1 MPPSGGG
8 EQFPSIDSVDLTG
21 AGLPQTPMQ
30 EAMSRLS
37 DRANNAAPV
46 DDGPQGFEAS
56 VHKIKEQVL
65 PRLLE
70 RVDPEAAASL
80 NKEELT
86 EEFRPIILEVL
97 AELKLTLNR
106 REQFAL
112 EKVLVDELLGFG
124 PLEELLSDPDITD
137 IMVNG
142 PSQTYIEKKGKL
154 IIAPIQFRDEEHL
167 FQIAQRIVNQVGRR
181 VDQTTP
187 LADARL
193 KDGSRVNVIVP
204 PLSLRGTA
212 ISIRK
217 FSEKPITIDMLKGF
231 GSMSEAMAT
240 ALKIAGACRMNI
252 VISGGT
258 GSGKTTM
265 LNALSKMIDPG
276 ERVLTIEDAAEL
288 RLQQPHWLPLETR
301 PPNLEGDGA
310 ITIGDL
316 VRNALRM
323 RPDRIIL
330 GEIRGAECFDLLA
343 AMNTGH
349 DGSMCTLHAN
359 NPRECL
365 GRMENMILM
374 GDIKIP
380 KEAISRQ
387 IAESVDLIV
396 QVKRLRDGSRR
407 TTQITEVIG
416 MEGDVIV
423 TQDLFKFEYRDEDA
437 AELRLQQPHW
447 LPLETRPPNLEGD
460 GAITI
465 GDLVRN
471 ALRMRPDRIILGEI
485 RGAECFDLLAAM
497 NTGHDGSMCTLH
509 ANNPRECLGR
519 MENMILMGDIKIP
532 KEAISRQ
539 IAASVDLIVQV
550 KRLRD
555 GSRRTTQ
562 ITEVIG
568 MEGDVIV
575 TQDLFKFEYRDE
587 DADGKINGEWVAGG
601 VRPYTLEKARQ
612 FGFDQPFLEACL
624 G

>member
-1 MPPSGGG
+1 MSAFGKKPGMTNSRPSFGVARPMSGGG
-8 EQFPSIDSVDLTG
+8 GGANSMPAPTPHMDSSLPSMAPPGGAQFPSLDSVDLPG
-21 AGLPQTPMQ
+21 SAALAPKQTDAMQ
-30 EAMSRLS
+30 RLAE
-37 DRANNAAPV
+37 RASAQGDTESAAE
-46 DDGPQGFEAS
+46 GFEAS

-124 PLEELLSDPDITD
+124 PLEELLSDPDISD

-142 PSQTYIEKKGKL
+142 PHQTYIEKKGKL
-154 IIAPIQFRDEEHL
+154 VLSGIQFRDEEHL

-217 FSEKPITIDMLKGF
+217 FSEKPITIDMLKNF
-231 GSMSEAMAT
+231 GSMSEKMAT
-240 ALKIAGACRMNI
+240 VLKIAGACRMNI

-301 PPNLEGDGA
+301 PPNLEGEGA

-316 VRNALRM
+316 VKNALRM

-349 DGSMCTLHAN
+349 DGSMCTLHSN

-365 GRMENMILM
+365 ARMENMILM

-387 IAESVDLIV
+387 IAESVDMIV

-423 TQDLFKFEYRDEDA
+423 TQDLFKFEYRDED
-437 AELRLQQPHW
+437 P
-447 LPLETRPPNLEGD
+447 
-460 GAITI
+460 
-465 GDLVRN
+465 
-471 ALRMRPDRIILGEI
+471 
-485 RGAECFDLLAAM
+485 
-497 NTGHDGSMCTLH
+497 
-509 ANNPRECLGR
+509 
-519 MENMILMGDIKIP
+519 
-532 KEAISRQ
+532 
-539 IAASVDLIVQV
+539 
-550 KRLRD
+550 
-555 GSRRTTQ
+555 
-562 ITEVIG
+562 
-568 MEGDVIV
+568 
-575 TQDLFKFEYRDE
+575 
-587 DADGKINGEWVAGG
+587 DGKIHGEFVAGG

-612 FGFDQPFLEACL
+612 FGFDQPYLEACL
-624 G
+624 

>member
-1 MPPSGGG
+1 MSAFGRKNGPSGMKPGARPSFGVARPMKGGDVKPSAGQEAPVPGG
-8 EQFPSIDSVDLTG
+8 EQFPPLPVDDAVPAPSSG
-21 AGLPQTPMQ
+21 KPKQ
-30 EAMSRLS
+30 EDAMSRLT
-37 DRANNAAPV
+37 DRANTV
-46 DDGPQGFEAS
+46 TSGQVEVGGFEAS

-70 RVDPEAAASL
+70 RVDPEAAATLS
-80 NKEELT
+80 KEELS
-86 EEFRPIILEVL
+86 EEFRPIIMEVL
-97 AELKLTLNR
+97 AELKVTLNR

-112 EKVLVDELLGFG
+112 EKVLIDELLGFG
-124 PLEELLSDPDITD
+124 PLEELLGDPEISD

-142 PSQTYIEKKGKL
+142 PQQTYIEKGGKL
-154 IIAPIQFRDEEHL
+154 MLAPIQFRDEQHL

-204 PLSLRGTA
+204 PLSLKGTA
-212 ISIRK
+212 LSIRK
-217 FSEKPITIDMLKGF
+217 FSEKPITIDMLKDF
-231 GSMSEAMAT
+231 GSMSEKMAT

-301 PPNLEGDGA
+301 PPNLEGQGA

-316 VRNALRM
+316 VKNALRM

-359 NPRECL
+359 SPRECL

-407 TTQITEVIG
+407 TTDITEVIG

-423 TQDLFKFEYRDEDA
+423 TQNLFKFEYLDED
-437 AELRLQQPHW
+437 
-447 LPLETRPPNLEGD
+447 D
-460 GAITI
+460 
-465 GDLVRN
+465 
-471 ALRMRPDRIILGEI
+471 
-485 RGAECFDLLAAM
+485 
-497 NTGHDGSMCTLH
+497 
-509 ANNPRECLGR
+509 
-519 MENMILMGDIKIP
+519 
-532 KEAISRQ
+532 
-539 IAASVDLIVQV
+539 
-550 KRLRD
+550 
-555 GSRRTTQ
+555 
-562 ITEVIG
+562 
-568 MEGDVIV
+568 
-575 TQDLFKFEYRDE
+575 
-587 DADGKINGEWVAGG
+587 DGKIIGEFRPSGL
-601 VRPYTLEKARQ
+601 RPYTLEKARM
-612 FGFDQPFLEACL
+612 FGFDQAYLEACL
-624 G
+624 

>member
-1 MPPSGGG
+1 VAQSITLLFTISGYLAKANPDCDEWRNGAVSAFGKKPGLSGGRPAFGVARPMTGGAGSAPQSSPASPPPPAPMPPAGG
-8 EQFPSIDSVDLTG
+8 EQFPPLDSVELPG
-21 AGLPQTPMQ
+21 A
-30 EAMSRLS
+30 A
-37 DRANNAAPV
+37 AAPRK
-46 DDGPQGFEAS
+46 DDAMARLAERSSGVAETGNGDEGFGAS

-124 PLEELLSDPDITD
+124 PLEELLGDPEISD

-142 PSQTYIEKKGKL
+142 PQQTYIEKAGRL
-154 IIAPIQFRDEEHL
+154 QLANIQFRDEEHL

-217 FSEKPITIDMLKGF
+217 FSEKPITIDMLKTF
-231 GSMSEAMAT
+231 GSMDEKMAT
-240 ALKIAGACRMNI
+240 VLKIAGACRMNI

-301 PPNLEGDGA
+301 PPNLEGEGA

-316 VRNALRM
+316 VKNALRM

-349 DGSMCTLHAN
+349 DGSMCTLHSN
-359 NPRECL
+359 SPRECL

-380 KEAISRQ
+380 KEAISKQ
-387 IAESVDLIV
+387 IADSVDMIV

-423 TQDLFKFEYRDEDA
+423 TQDLFKFEYRDED
-437 AELRLQQPHW
+437 P
-447 LPLETRPPNLEGD
+447 
-460 GAITI
+460 
-465 GDLVRN
+465 
-471 ALRMRPDRIILGEI
+471 
-485 RGAECFDLLAAM
+485 
-497 NTGHDGSMCTLH
+497 
-509 ANNPRECLGR
+509 
-519 MENMILMGDIKIP
+519 
-532 KEAISRQ
+532 
-539 IAASVDLIVQV
+539 
-550 KRLRD
+550 
-555 GSRRTTQ
+555 
-562 ITEVIG
+562 
-568 MEGDVIV
+568 
-575 TQDLFKFEYRDE
+575 
-587 DADGKINGEWVAGG
+587 DGKIHGEWVSGS

-612 FGFDQPFLEACL
+612 FGFDQPYLESCL
-624 G
+624 

>member
-1 MPPSGGG
+1 MSAFGRRPGTAGRPAFGVAKPMQTGSGMGGG
-8 EQFPSIDSVDLTG
+8 SQFPAIE
-21 AGLPQTPMQ
+21 TPPPVEIPAIPSNLSPEE
-30 EAMSRLS
+30 EAMERLNQRS
-37 DRANNAAPV
+37 TAEAMEPEKA
-46 DDGPQGFEAS
+46 QGFEAS

-70 RVDPEAAASL
+70 RVDPEAAATLS
-80 NKEELT
+80 KDELT

-97 AELKLTLNR
+97 AELRITLNR

-142 PSQTYIEKKGKL
+142 PYQTYVERKGQL
-154 IIAPIQFRDEEHL
+154 VIAPIQFRDEQHL
-167 FQIAQRIVNQVGRR
+167 FQIAQRICNMVGRR

-217 FSEKPITIDMLKGF
+217 FSEKPITIDMLKDF
-231 GSMSEAMAT
+231 GSMSDKMAT
-240 ALKIAGACRMNI
+240 TLKIAGACRMNI

-301 PPNLEGDGA
+301 PPNLEGQGA
-310 ITIGDL
+310 ITIRDL
-316 VRNALRM
+316 VKNALRM

-407 TTQITEVIG
+407 TTEITEVIG

-423 TQDLFKFEYRDEDA
+423 TQSLFKFEYLDETD
-437 AELRLQQPHW
+437 
-447 LPLETRPPNLEGD
+447 
-460 GAITI
+460 
-465 GDLVRN
+465 
-471 ALRMRPDRIILGEI
+471 
-485 RGAECFDLLAAM
+485 
-497 NTGHDGSMCTLH
+497 
-509 ANNPRECLGR
+509 
-519 MENMILMGDIKIP
+519 
-532 KEAISRQ
+532 
-539 IAASVDLIVQV
+539 
-550 KRLRD
+550 
-555 GSRRTTQ
+555 
-562 ITEVIG
+562 
-568 MEGDVIV
+568 
-575 TQDLFKFEYRDE
+575 
-587 DADGKINGEWVAGG
+587 DGKIIGEFRSSGL
-601 VRPYTLEKARQ
+601 RPYTLEKARQ
-612 FGFDQPFLEACL
+612 FGFDQAFLEACL
-624 G
+624 

>member
-1 MPPSGGG
+1 MSAFGRKNGVGSRGGFG
-8 EQFPSIDSVDLTG
+8 LARPMGAPAGATPGAGAGAQFPP
-21 AGLPQTPMQ
+21 LPEPTAPAASEPVPAAATDRNADAMQ
-30 EAMSRLS
+30 RLS
-37 DRANNAAPV
+37 DRMNGDHTPDA
-46 DDGPQGFEAS
+46 GGQGFEAS

-80 NKEELT
+80 SKDELA
-86 EEFRPIILEVL
+86 EEFRPIITEVL

-112 EKVLVDELLGFG
+112 EKVLVDELLGYG
-124 PLEELLSDPDITD
+124 PLEELLSDPDISD

-142 PSQTYIEKKGKL
+142 PQQTYIEKKGKL
-154 IIAPIQFRDEEHL
+154 QIAPIHFRDEQHL

-193 KDGSRVNVIVP
+193 PDGSRVNVIVP
-204 PLSLRGTA
+204 PLSLKGTA

-217 FSEKPITIDMLKGF
+217 FSAKPITLDNLAGW
-231 GSMSEAMAT
+231 GAMSQKMCT
-240 ALKIAGACRMNI
+240 ALKIAGACRFNI

-301 PPNLEGDGA
+301 PPNLEGQGA

-316 VRNALRM
+316 VKNALRM

-349 DGSMCTLHAN
+349 DGSMCTLHSN
-359 NPRECL
+359 SPRECL

-380 KEAISRQ
+380 KEAISKQ
-387 IAESVDLIV
+387 IADSVDLIV

-407 TTQITEVIG
+407 TTNITEVIG

-423 TQDLFKFEYRDEDA
+423 TQELFKFEY
-437 AELRLQQPHW
+437 L
-447 LPLETRPPNLEGD
+447 
-460 GAITI
+460 
-465 GDLVRN
+465 
-471 ALRMRPDRIILGEI
+471 
-485 RGAECFDLLAAM
+485 
-497 NTGHDGSMCTLH
+497 
-509 ANNPRECLGR
+509 
-519 MENMILMGDIKIP
+519 
-532 KEAISRQ
+532 
-539 IAASVDLIVQV
+539 
-550 KRLRD
+550 
-555 GSRRTTQ
+555 
-562 ITEVIG
+562 
-568 MEGDVIV
+568 
-575 TQDLFKFEYRDE
+575 DE
-587 DADGKINGEWVAGG
+587 DADGKIIGEYRSMGL
-601 VRPYTLEKARQ
+601 RPYALEKARS
-612 FGFDQPFLEACL
+612 FGFDQALLEACL
-624 G
+624 